1 MEKRALLAA
10 ILSLAVLYVWSA
22 LFPAPKPKTI
32 VNKTSQAIEINQV
45 TAYPKDFSDLSAVST
60 AVEALPAKDPARS
73 ESLEK
78 IESETLTLGFSDLGG
93 SLQSAL
99 INQYE
104 VKLPA
109 EYLGNVAALPP
120 YLYKQELKSG
130 RSIKYSGEV
139 NGWRITKKYSIK
151 ESHLVFAEIE
161 IENISKM
168 SKQAELPFSLLSI
181 DIARLD
187 KSEVNPQDRML
198 FEYSL
203 ASGVTVI
210 RKHDAFKFSAKEKK
224 AGDGAVDWLGFRNKY
239 FATVVKPEFNSAGYE
254 IVPVGDQRL
263 EFHVKPQPAEIQPGQ
278 SMTYSLT
285 IYSGPQDIDVLKS
298 YGLGLEKIVIYSNFG
313 LIDAIAKFIYML
325 MHQLHRLIPIW
336 GICIILTSLAVY
348 LASYPLT
355 IRGMSSMKK
364 MQSLQPEMAALKEK
378 HKNNPQKLNQEV
390 VELYR
395 KHKINP
401 FGGCVMFLLQTPIF
415 IALYQVLWRSISFKG
430 EGFLWIKDLS
440 LPDRLF
446 VLPYQLPV
454 IGNELNLLPLL
465 MGVVMFFQQKLS
477 AKAMVVTD
485 PSQLAQQK
493 MMQVFFPIFLGFMF
507 YHFASGLTIYFTMF
521 YLLSTLTQ
529 FKMMKAK

>member
-10 ILSLAVLYVWSA
+10 VLSLSVLYIWSA
-22 LFPAPKPKTI
+22 LFPPPKPNIT
-32 VNKTSQAIEINQV
+32 TEELSQVVDIKEDKKIIAHIS
-45 TAYPKDFSDLSAVST
+45 P
-60 AVEALPAKDPARS
+60 AVEALSAQAAAPS
-73 ESLEK
+73 ELIEK
-78 IESETLTLGFSDLGG
+78 INSEMLTLGFSSIGG
-93 SLQSAL
+93 SLRSAM
-99 INQYE
+99 INKYQTT
-104 VKLPA
+104 LPA
-109 EYLGNVAALPP
+109 EYLGNAGALPVLSYAP
-120 YLYKQELKSG
+120 QMKSG
-130 RSIKYSGEV
+130 RTIIYSGEV
-139 NGWRITKKYSIK
+139 NGWRISKKYSIK
-151 ESHLVFAEIE
+151 QDHIITAEIE
-161 IENISKM
+161 VQNISKM
-168 SKQAELPFSLLSI
+168 SKQAELPASILSV
-181 DIARLD
+181 DISRLD

-203 ASGVTVI
+203 ASGPATV
-210 RKHDAFKFSAKEKK
+210 RKHDAFKFSDKEKK
-224 AGDGAVDWLGFRNKY
+224 AGEGTVDWLGFRNKY
-239 FATVVKPEFNSAGYE
+239 FATVVKPNFTSVGYE
-254 IVPVGDQRL
+254 IVPVGEQKL
-263 EFHVKPQPAEIQPGQ
+263 EFYVKPQPTELQPGQ
-278 SMTYSLT
+278 SATYGFN
-285 IYSGPQDIDVLKS
+285 IFSGPQDIDLLKS
-298 YGLGLEKIVIYSNFG
+298 YGLGLEKIVVYSNFG
-313 LIDAIAKFIYML
+313 LIDVIAKFIYMF
-325 MHQLHRLIPIW
+325 MHQMHRLIPIW

-378 HKNNPQKLNQEV
+378 HKSNPQKLNQEV

-446 VLPYQLPV
+446 LFPYQLPV
-454 IGNELNLLPLL
+454 IGNEFNLLPII

-477 AKAMVVTD
+477 SKAMVVTD

-493 MMQVFFPIFLGFMF
+493 MMQIFFPIFLGFMF